1 MKLCALCGIDPED
14 PEFAPMDEEARGARE
29 GERSSIPA
37 FPRTPVLMI
46 KGERLS

>member
-1 MKLCALCGIDPED
+1 
-14 PEFAPMDEEARGARE
+14 MDKGARGARE